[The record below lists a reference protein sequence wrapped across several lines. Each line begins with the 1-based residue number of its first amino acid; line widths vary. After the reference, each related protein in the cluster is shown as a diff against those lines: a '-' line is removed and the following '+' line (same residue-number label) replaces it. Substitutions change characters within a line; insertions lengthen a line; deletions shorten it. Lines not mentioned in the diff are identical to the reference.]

1 MLKLLPLALAITVT
15 TGCAVAP
22 QDGSQPQPMFGM
34 LMKSQAVSAPAPAA
48 AMVPAPSPRGDIRIM
63 NNFKP
68 GVSTVTDAV
77 RALGA
82 PSLVNHSPDGRFVYM
97 YDFPTT
103 PQGPMVAGM
112 LFGPNQVLVKVDYFA
127 KGK

>member
-1 MLKLLPLALAITVT
+1 MLKLLPLALASALTA
-15 TGCAVAP
+15 GCAVAP
-22 QDGSQPQPMFGM
+22 QDGGGGTPMFG
-34 LMKSQAVSAPAPAA
+34 LMQQKMAAPAA
-48 AMVPAPSPRGDIRIM
+48 PAMVPAPSPRGDIRIM
-63 NNFKP
+63 NSFKP

-77 RALGA
+77 RTLGA
-82 PSLVNHSPDGRFVYM
+82 PSLVNHAPDGRFVYM

-112 LFGPNQVLVKVDYFA
+112 LFGPDQKLVKVDYFA